1 VRVISPDLAA
11 FMESGVSVLVGT
23 RDARLVSECQ
33 RALGVSVEP
42 DGLHFVV
49 YVPRAIGERIVADA
63 RANGR
68 IAVCFA
74 RVEDHQSI
82 QLKGHVAEIREARES
97 ERERIDRYR
106 NAFADVLAVI
116 GMPRA
121 LTLRMAHWPCWAI
134 RVQADS
140 SFVQTPG
147 PGAGRRLAGAE
158 S

>member
-1 VRVISPDLAA
+1 MISPDLAA
-11 FMESGVSVLVGT
+11 FLESGVSVLVGT

-33 RALGVSVEP
+33 RALGMRVEP
-42 DGLHFVV
+42 DGQHLTVFVPCAV
-49 YVPRAIGERIVADA
+49 GGRVVANA

-68 IAVCFA
+68 VAVCCA

-82 QLKGHVAEIREARES
+82 QLKGNAIEIREASES
-97 ERERIDRYR
+97 EREWIERYR
-106 NAFADVLAVI
+106 NAFAEVLAMI

-134 RVQADS
+134 RVRVDS

-147 PGAGRRLAGAE
+147 PGAGRPLAGAG

>member
-1 VRVISPDLAA
+1 MITPELAA
-11 FMESGVSVLVGT
+11 FLESGVSVLVGT

-33 RALGVSVEP
+33 RALGVRVEP
-42 DGLHFVV
+42 DGQHFVV
-49 YVPRAIGERIVADA
+49 FVPCAVGERIVADA
-63 RANGR
+63 RATGR

-74 RVEDHQSI
+74 RVEDHHSI
-82 QLKGHVAEIREARES
+82 QLKGSVAEIREAQAP
-97 ERERIDRYR
+97 ERAQIERYR

-134 RVQADS
+134 RVRVDA

-147 PGAGRRLAGAE
+147 PGAGRPLAGAGA
-158 S
+158 

>member
-1 VRVISPDLAA
+1 MISPDLAA
-11 FMESGVSVLVGT
+11 FLESGVSVLVGT

-33 RALGVSVEP
+33 RALGAQVGP
-42 DGLHFVV
+42 DAEHLTVFVPCAV
-49 YVPRAIGERIVADA
+49 GERIVADA
-63 RANGR
+63 RQNGR

-82 QLKGHVAEIREARES
+82 QLKGRAVEIRHATEA
-97 ERERIDRYR
+97 ERARIDRYR
-106 NAFADVLAVI
+106 NDFAAVLAAI

-134 RVQADS
+134 RVRVDA

-147 PGAGRRLAGAE
+147 PGAGRPLAGAQP
-158 S
+158 